1 MAKYLSDNGKDM
13 WIRHVL
19 VPDLTDD
26 EDGLKEMS
34 EFIKSLKTVK
44 RVEVLPYH
52 TLGLFKWEKL
62 GIDYSLKDARI
73 PTQQEVKKAQELLC
87 VSDYE
92 IK

>member
-52 TLGLFKWEKL
+52 TLGLFKWEN
-62 GIDYSLKDARI
+62 SA
-73 PTQQEVKKAQELLC
+73 
-87 VSDYE
+87 
-92 IK
+92 